1 MTSEQQVAYIAI
13 GVAVV
18 SLVVALVS
26 LLQNR
31 KSRKL
36 LVAFRG
42 NENESDLL
50 AAAAALGLK
59 QEELSLR
66 LKQLSQALAITQR
79 DVAASLRHL
88 AVVRFNAISET
99 GPQYSFSAA
108 ILDDHG
114 NGLVL
119 TCLQGR
125 DSTRVYSKTLLDGKS
140 ELALTPE
147 ELQAIDSARP
157 VEQ

>member
-1 MTSEQQVAYIAI
+1 MTSEQQVAYITLGI
-13 GVAVV
+13 AVV
-18 SLVVALVS
+18 SLLVAVLA
-26 LLQNR
+26 LLQTR
-31 KSRKL
+31 TSRKL

-42 NENESDLL
+42 NENESDVL

-59 QEELSLR
+59 QEELSAR

-125 DSTRVYSKTLLDGKS
+125 DSTRVYSKTLLNGKS

>member
-1 MTSEQQVAYIAI
+1 MTQEQQVAYVAI
-13 GVAVV
+13 GIAA
-18 SLVVALVS
+18 VALFVALIS
-26 LLQNR
+26 LLQVR
-31 KSRKL
+31 KSRKA

-42 NENESDLL
+42 TENENDLL
-50 AAAAALGLK
+50 AATAALGLK
-59 QEELSLR
+59 QEELTIR
-66 LKQLSQALAITQR
+66 LKQLSQALAVTQR
-79 DVAASLRHL
+79 DVAASLRHM

-125 DSTRVYSKTLLDGKS
+125 DSTRVYSKTLLNGKS

-147 ELQAIDSARP
+147 ELQAIESAKP